1 MREIKRIFIH
11 CTATSQKTT
20 IESLKR
26 GFINRGWKYPG
37 YHYVIT
43 PNGDTVK
50 LLDIGKPSNG
60 VAGYNSTAINIA
72 YIGGIDKDGKPVDNR
87 TIEEK
92 AALVHLLLQLRE
104 MFPKAKIMGH
114 RDIWSTTDS
123 RKWHKACPCFN
134 ATNEYGAI

>member
-26 GFINRGWKYPG
+26 GFRIRGWKYPG

-72 YIGGIDKDGKPVDNR
+72 YIGGIDKEGKPIDNR

-123 RKWHKACPCFN
+123 TK
-134 ATNEYGAI
+134 